1 MYKIYKTSRG
11 KLFHTKKPEHGCW
24 IDINSPTEED
34 LQELSKYFEI
44 PEEVLISVKDL
55 DEVPK
60 IETEEGFQFI
70 LIQTPLNK
78 AQSGEGEYTTV
89 PLGILYN
96 RNYIITITNGKND
109 VMNYLKQK
117 LKNFSN
123 NKIINTNL
131 KHQLIMKIILFSSKI
146 YIRYLK
152 VINSNIIKTQDQ
164 LEKKAQNDNIVQM
177 MDTGKSLAYFNG
189 ALRLNSYVIEK
200 LAKRKHFRTTEED
213 EELVEDVLDE
223 TKQAVETTKIYTR
236 IVIDTANTFSTIIS
250 NEVNRTVKTLTSI
263 TIILMIPTLV
273 ASIYGMNIPLPYQ
286 QSPQAF
292 IIVMGMLIISSVVG
306 ILFFYR
312 SKLF

>member
-11 KLFHTKKPEHGCW
+11 KLWNPKNPEPGCW
-24 IDINSPTEED
+24 IDISAPTEE
-34 LQELSKYFEI
+34 ELKKLSPYFDI
-44 PEEVLISVKDL
+44 PEEVLISVRDL

-60 IETEEGFQFI
+60 VEEEENFQFI

-78 AQSGEGEYTTV
+78 AQSGEGEYSTV

-96 RNYIITITNGKND
+96 RDYIITLTDGKND
-109 VMNYLKQK
+109 VMNYLRLK
-117 LKNFSN
+117 LKNFAN
-123 NKIINTNL
+123 NKIINTSQ
-131 KHQLIMKIILFSSKI
+131 KQQLIMKLILFASKI

-152 VINSNIIKTQDQ
+152 VINSSILSAQDQ
-164 LEKKAQNDNIVQM
+164 LEKRAQNENITQL
-177 MDTGKSLAYFNG
+177 MDIGKSLAYFNRS
-189 ALRLNSYVIEK
+189 LRSNHFVVEK
-200 LAKRKHFRTTEED
+200 LSKRKIFKATEED
-213 EELVEDVLDE
+213 EELVEDSFDE
-223 TKQAVETTKIYTR
+223 TNQAIETVKIYTR

-286 QSPQAF
+286 DSPHAF
-292 IIVMGMLIISSVVG
+292 VIVIGMLAISSIMG